1 MIILKTIFYFLQVW
15 IAIYLLLPLFFL
27 LVYWIKKG
35 LRRQYTIAH
44 KRPVIEKDFDFA
56 AIITAHKDL
65 TLIPPLVDSFCR
77 QTYRN
82 FTVYVVA
89 DACDISGLHF
99 EDERVIILKP
109 EKELGAKIRSIDY
122 AINHFVR
129 PHEVLVIF
137 DSDNLVHPEYMHVLN
152 LYYQQGFRAVQTN
165 LQAKNKDN
173 LYSRL
178 DTIGNTFYN
187 FTEREMRMELGLSSA
202 IWGLGISLETSLYKE
217 IIYQHFLGGF
227 DKRIQADIV
236 RKIPQ
241 LAFAKE
247 AIVYDEKIT
256 DAAAMERQ
264 RTRWIHAQFKYFNLG
279 WEVLVAGIRKLN
291 FNVAFFGFM
300 NLRPPLF
307 LVMGMA
313 FLFVLINLFINPLS
327 ALIWSAVIVVFVIS
341 FFLIISAKTNDKK
354 LLSTVFYMP
363 LFILRQVF
371 ALLKMGK
378 ANKSFLKTEHTKIV
392 FIEDLLKNEP
402 V

>member
-1 MIILKTIFYFLQVW
+1 MIILRIIFYFLQVW
-15 IAIYLLLPLFFL
+15 MAIYLLLPLFFL

-35 LRRQYTIAH
+35 LGLQYAITG
-44 KRPVIEKDFDFA
+44 KKPVVQKDFDFA
-56 AIITAHKDL
+56 AIITAHKDT
-65 TLIPPLVDSFCR
+65 TLIPPLVDSLCR
-77 QTYRN
+77 QTYKN
-82 FTVYVVA
+82 FIVYVVA
-89 DACDISGLHF
+89 DACDTSGLHF
-99 EDERVIILKP
+99 HDARVVMLKP
-109 EKELGAKIRSIDY
+109 ENELGAKIRSIDY
-122 AINHFVR
+122 AINRFSR
-129 PHEVLVIF
+129 PHDALVIF
-137 DSDNLVHPEYMHVLN
+137 DSDNLVHPDYMHVLN
-152 LYYQQGFRAVQTN
+152 LYYRQGFRAVQTN
-165 LQAKNKDN
+165 LQAKNKDS

-178 DTIGNTFYN
+178 DTIGDTFYN

-264 RTRWIHAQFKYFNLG
+264 RTRWIHAQFKYFALG
-279 WEVLVAGIRKLN
+279 WEVFWTGVKKMN
-291 FNVAFFGFM
+291 FNVAYFGFI
-300 NLRPPLF
+300 NLRPPMF

-313 FLFVLINLFINPLS
+313 FLFGLVYLFTDPLFS
-327 ALIWSAVIVVFVIS
+327 LIWAGIIVVFVLS
-341 FFLIISAKTNDKK
+341 FFGIIAVKANDKK
-354 LLSTVFYMP
+354 LLTSVFYMP
-363 LFILRQVF
+363 LFMLRQVF
-371 ALLKMGK
+371 ALLKLRK